1 MAEGLVLFAVV
12 VTSTGTL
19 LVGTAWL
26 GLRPADL
33 LPAARRAL
41 ECIGLMIGFFLI
53 NLAVGV
59 VMVFVGRQLLD
70 TFVSLYFVN
79 DVALLGIS
87 LLQGV
92 LFQWW
97 RQGPQVR

>member
-1 MAEGLVLFAVV
+1 MAKGLVLLVALS
-12 VTSTGTL
+12 TSAGAL
-19 LVGTAWL
+19 FVGTVWL

-33 LPAARRAL
+33 GPAARRAL
-41 ECIGLMIGFFLI
+41 ECVGLTLGFFAM
-53 NLAVGV
+53 NLAVGMAV
-59 VMVFVGRQLLD
+59 VFAARQVAD
-70 TFVSLYFVN
+70 TFVSMYFAS
-79 DVALLGIS
+79 DITLLGIS